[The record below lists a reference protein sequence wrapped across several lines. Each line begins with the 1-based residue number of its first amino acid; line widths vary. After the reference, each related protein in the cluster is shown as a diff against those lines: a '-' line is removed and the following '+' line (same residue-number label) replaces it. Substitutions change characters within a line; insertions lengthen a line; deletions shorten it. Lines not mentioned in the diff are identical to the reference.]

1 MKTKEMDF
9 SNGLK
14 QLKVRTEQYLQQEV
28 VNLNNAFGQV
38 QTHISHYMQ
47 SLTGTSRPFASMFG
61 GNASPSQSD
70 SNDDPEGFFC
80 GTALIPAMKP
90 GERISFPLL
99 YSFPKENATAIEEH
113 SECAHF
119 LFNFALRSMISYP
132 LGNSIVYLL
141 DSNISGDFNMLSP
154 LSTPLDDNVSAH
166 SQFHYVTNYEDQMRL
181 LTELGQVVDHNILSY
196 VSRYPSLMDY
206 NRHNSSMREPYRFV
220 FIRDIVGVYSDRQ
233 QIERLAKLVA
243 SGNAAKAGVYLF
255 FTYDKQKLDSPDNS
269 YFADAYS
276 ALRYL
281 LSLSCVLEQSL
292 RVFLSGEQR
301 LEPKANYE
309 IVDQVIKYVR
319 KQKPPVT
326 LMSFKDEID
335 QKLVAGRLWQPSFH
349 SEDDHLYFPVGFQN
363 AVTKKELDIAFN
375 NSPHLM
381 VGGETGSGK
390 SILLQNIIL
399 NGALRYSPEQLRYYL
414 VDMKGGVSFAS
425 YRNLPHV
432 AALSASASRH
442 YAASL
447 LDIFRQEILKRTAL
461 FKREHVTGLSGYN
474 ARMVASGQAPLPY
487 LFCIIDEFQELVK
500 KSDSLAN
507 QALEYI
513 AFILD
518 KGRSQGVFIALCAQD
533 PPGNVSYKQVGVRLT
548 MTCDENTSVKII
560 GNGGAAKL
568 HVKGRAILNTSKTGE
583 EKYNEEFQV
592 AFIDEEKD
600 LPAYIKRIQEIYLQQ
615 HQGNDPLTRLVYD
628 DNDREVRLSDCDGLI
643 HPSQRTDTLTPYL
656 YIGQPGFYR
665 KEHVK
670 FCFHR
675 DANSNVLIVGGDRP
689 TALRLAGLVAI
700 QFLKAYQQR
709 GAQVYMAD
717 TQKQL
722 EPTFGKLSFLSHHDE
737 VTHTDVHGLQPM
749 LTEVYQL
756 LCDRRQHAADS
767 VNQPEVLFA
776 LLDVR
781 PDTTLL
787 GNGNTAGS
795 QDFDFGLDEPVQKP
809 SVAPIDMLQELLVQG
824 PDLGIHMLIYHYNYA
839 NMSAVLNDYRS
850 LQNRFEVQIA
860 VRGGESYKLFSA
872 YNLPTPVDKPGE
884 AFIRMPEEMGLKYVG
899 GDCAGDPF
907 LVYNTMGKVQSKNT
921 DWQTLFTNLPNKKD

>member
-1 MKTKEMDF
+1 M
-9 SNGLK
+9 
-14 QLKVRTEQYLQQEV
+14 
-28 VNLNNAFGQV
+28 NNAFGQV
-38 QTHISHYMQ
+38 QNHISHYVQ
-47 SLTGTSRPFASMFG
+47 LLTGASQPFASMFRD
-61 GNASPSQSD
+61 NASLPQLD
-70 SNDDPEGFFC
+70 LNYEPEGFFC
-80 GTALIPAMKP
+80 GYELIPTMKY
-90 GERISFPLL
+90 GEHISFPLL
-99 YSFPKENATAIEEH
+99 YNFQKENATAIEEH

-154 LSTPLDDNVSAH
+154 LSTPLDSNVSAH
-166 SQFHYVTNYEDQMRL
+166 SQFHYVTTYEDQTRL

-196 VSRYPSLMDY
+196 VSRFPSLMDY

-220 FIRDIVGVYSDRQ
+220 FIRDIAGVYSDRQ
-233 QIERLAKLVA
+233 QIDRLAKLVA
-243 SGNAAKAGVYLF
+243 LGNAAKAGVYLF
-255 FTYDKQKLDSPDNS
+255 FTYDKQKLASSDNS
-269 YFADAYS
+269 YFADTYS
-276 ALRYL
+276 ALRHL
-281 LSLSCVLEQSL
+281 LSLSCVLEQSP
-292 RVFLSGEQR
+292 RIFPSGELR

-326 LMSFKDEID
+326 LMSFKDEIV
-335 QKLVAGRLWQPSFH
+335 QKLTAGRLWQPPFH

-425 YRNLPHV
+425 YRDLPHV

-447 LDIFRQEILKRTAL
+447 LDIFSQEILKRTAL

-474 ARMVASGQAPLPY
+474 ARMLASGQAPLPY

-500 KSDSLAN
+500 KTDSLAN
-507 QALEYI
+507 QAQEHI

-533 PPGNVSYKQVGVRLT
+533 PPGNVSYKQVGVKLT
-548 MTCDENTSVKII
+548 MTCDENTSIKII

-568 HVKGRAILNTSKTGE
+568 HVKGRSILNTSKTGE

-600 LPAYIKRIQEIYLQQ
+600 LPAYIKRIQQIYLQQ
-615 HQGNDPLTRLVYD
+615 HQGQDLLTRLVYD
-628 DNDREVRLSDCDGLI
+628 DNDREARLSDCDELI
-643 HPSQRTDTLTPYL
+643 HPSQRTDTITPYL

-675 DANSNVLIVGGDRP
+675 DANSNVLIVGSDRP
-689 TALRLAGLVAI
+689 TALRLTGLVAI
-700 QFLKAYQQR
+700 QFLRAYRQR
-709 GAQVYMAD
+709 GAQVYIAD
-717 TQKQL
+717 MQKQL
-722 EPTFGKLSFLSHHDE
+722 EPTFGKLSFLSHNDE
-737 VTHTDVHGLQPM
+737 VTHTDAHGLQPM

-756 LCDRRQHAADS
+756 LYDRRQHAADS
-767 VNQPEVLFA
+767 VNQPEVLCA

-781 PDTTLL
+781 PDTALM
-787 GNGNTAGS
+787 GNGTTAGS
-795 QDFDFGLDEPVQKP
+795 QEFNFGFNGPEQEP
-809 SVAPIDMLQELLVQG
+809 SIAPIDMLQELLIQG
-824 PDLGIHMLIYHYNYA
+824 PDLGIHLLLYHYNHA

-860 VRGGESYKLFSA
+860 VRGGDSYKLFSA
-872 YNLPTPVDKPGE
+872 YNLPTPVDESGE

-899 GDCAGDPF
+899 GDCPGDPF
-907 LVYNTMGKVQSKNT
+907 LVYNTLGNVRSKNT
-921 DWQTLFTNLPNKKD
+921 DWQTLFSNLPNKED